1 MGNETGTLEGIESAM
16 NLSNRRVMSIRTEY
30 LVRNIRTEQPWPIMP
45 MPTYWIRLV
54 CSSPRLSLQSP
65 HPLVTASR
73 SAIAPLSS
81 AICPLPSFI
90 CPPPSVLCPLLLIVV
105 IGVQA
110 SAVRLAISY
119 TTSPESS
126 GYYTFLLLI
135 FLLAPRSSTTPLQ
148 PPCTALAGDSLVN
161 RS

>member
-73 SAIAPLSS
+73 SAI
-81 AICPLPSFI
+81 

-126 GYYTFLLLI
+126 GDYTFLLLI